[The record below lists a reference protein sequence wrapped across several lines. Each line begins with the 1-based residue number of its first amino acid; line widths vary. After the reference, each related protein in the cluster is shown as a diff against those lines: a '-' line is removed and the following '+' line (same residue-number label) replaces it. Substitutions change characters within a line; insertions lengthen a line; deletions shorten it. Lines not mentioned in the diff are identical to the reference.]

1 MPETSEQPHAR
12 VTLQMLY
19 EKQLENQKL
28 LIELATKMGNLDSL
42 PERVTEL
49 EIQQAKMQWIEKIAY
64 AALTAGLGAVIA
76 AIFNMMGSR

>member
-1 MPETSEQPHAR
+1 LSETNEQPHAR

-28 LIELATKMGNLDSL
+28 LIELAAKMSGMEGL

-49 EIQQAKMQWIEKIAY
+49 EIQQAKLQWVEKIAY
-64 AALTAGLGAVIA
+64 AALTAGVGAVMAAIIGMLGA
-76 AIFNMMGSR
+76 